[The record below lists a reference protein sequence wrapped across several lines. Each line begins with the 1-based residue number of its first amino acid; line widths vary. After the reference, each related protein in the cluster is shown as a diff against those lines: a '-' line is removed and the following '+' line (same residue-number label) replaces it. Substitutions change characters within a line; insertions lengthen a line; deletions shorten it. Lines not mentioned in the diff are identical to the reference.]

1 MKKQELWHELREP
14 LEPEDTLDQVL
25 RTELAWQ
32 APPELTNRL
41 LSAVQQA
48 ATSEAGA
55 AVAQPAPPARPHT
68 WYTVLVSILTT
79 LAVTLSLMV
88 AWQFYGALG
97 AELGIAEWWAQVQQL
112 PAAGLAWLD
121 THLPALRTVVDVL
134 GSSQEYVQ
142 WLLAA
147 IVLWL
152 ALDGWSPASQAP
164 QHQHASS

>member
-1 MKKQELWHELREP
+1 MNEQEMWREP
-14 LEPEDTLDQVL
+14 REPEDALDQIL
-25 RTELAWQ
+25 CTELAWQ

-41 LSAVQQA
+41 LSVVQQA
-48 ATSEAGA
+48 VSEPVA
-55 AVAQPAPPARPHT
+55 AVAQPQQPARPQT
-68 WYTVLVSILTT
+68 WYTVLVSILTA
-79 LAVTLSLMV
+79 LAMTLSLLV

-121 THLPALRTVVDVL
+121 THLPALRIVVDML

-152 ALDGWSPASQAP
+152 ALDGWSPGNQP
-164 QHQHASS
+164 QQQQASS

>member
-1 MKKQELWHELREP
+1 MNEQELRH
-14 LEPEDTLDQVL
+14 EPEDALDQVL

-32 APPELTNRL
+32 APPELTNQL
-41 LSAVQQA
+41 LSVVQQPA
-48 ATSEAGA
+48 AREPVAAGA
-55 AVAQPAPPARPHT
+55 RPAPPARPQT

-79 LAVTLSLMV
+79 LAMTLSLLV

-97 AELGIAEWWAQVQQL
+97 AELGIAEWWVQVQQL

-121 THLPALRTVVDVL
+121 THLPALRVLVDML
-134 GSSQEYVQ
+134 ASSQEYVQ

-152 ALDGWSPASQAP
+152 ALDGWSPAGQV
-164 QHQHASS
+164 QQQQQVSS